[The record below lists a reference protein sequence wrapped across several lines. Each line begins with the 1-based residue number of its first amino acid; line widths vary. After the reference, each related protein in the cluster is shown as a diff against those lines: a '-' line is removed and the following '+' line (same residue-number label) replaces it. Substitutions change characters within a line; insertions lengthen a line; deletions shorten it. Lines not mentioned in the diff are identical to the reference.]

1 MYGHEFTQAV
11 NALSDLSDE
20 EYKEFYLSGYRMA
33 ESEDNATLHVPSN
46 AALPNNIDWRQQGLV
61 TGVKNQGRCG
71 SCYSFSASGAL
82 EGAWAK
88 SRGTLP
94 NLSESQIVD
103 CSGRWGNHGCQG
115 GRFQSA
121 WQYLGAVGGDESEQA
136 YPYVPRQGYC
146 KFQRSRVVAKVR
158 DFRNVR
164 GESSLTSAL
173 ASVGPVSLPSMPP

>member
-1 MYGHEFTQAV
+1 MMFFALFAMVALAAAHDQAWEDYKLDFDKRYTAEEEAMRYANWKKTTEEDELHNAMYSHEFEKYH
-11 NALSDLSDE
+11 L
-20 EYKEFYLSGYRMA
+20 GYRM
-33 ESEDNATLHVPSN
+33 ETEPSNATLHVPSN
-46 AALPNNIDWRQQGLV
+46 DPIPNDIDWRQQGLV

-88 SRGTLP
+88 SKGTLP

-115 GRFQSA
+115 GRFQSS

-136 YPYVPRQGYC
+136 Y
-146 KFQRSRVVAKVR
+146 
-158 DFRNVR
+158 
-164 GESSLTSAL
+164 T
-173 ASVGPVSLPSMPP
+173 